1 MQEKKSYK
9 KKPKAQKN
17 KQNKPKQ
24 PKNDQI
30 KNSTSAPLVLH
41 PYLQEL
47 KDSVGQ
53 IDMLYGLHA
62 VQAALANP
70 DRYIEAIV
78 INPKAQGKVKDFYE
92 KLAKNAPHSFDF
104 IEMERAYFDLL
115 VEDGAVHQGVIMF
128 AHPLTSWSV
137 EDILELDYATVMV
150 LDQPSDPRN
159 MGAILRSCAAFGAD
173 ALMVPDRH
181 SAHITATLAKAAAGA
196 IEHVPIV
203 RAANL
208 SRAIK
213 QMKQHGYW
221 FVGFDGQAEQSL
233 KDIQPS
239 AKTALIMGN
248 EGDGLRRLTQKECDF
263 LVKIP
268 MQGKM
273 ESLNMSVAAA
283 IGLYELM
290 QNQA

>member
-1 MQEKKSYK
+1 MQEKKPNK
-9 KKPKAQKN
+9 KKPKRQ
-17 KQNKPKQ
+17 KPKASGR
-24 PKNDQI
+24 PDN
-30 KNSTSAPLVLH
+30 PFVLH

-47 KDSVGQ
+47 KDSVGK

-62 VQAALANP
+62 VQAALMNP

-78 INPKAQGKVKDFYE
+78 INPKAQGKVKEFYE

-104 IEMERAYFDLL
+104 IEMERPYFDLL
-115 VEDGAVHQGVIMF
+115 VEEGAVHQGVVMF
-128 AHPLTSWSV
+128 AHPLTSWSI
-137 EDILELDYATVMV
+137 EDIFALDHAMVMI

-159 MGAILRSCAAFGAD
+159 MGAILRSCAAFGAH
-173 ALMVPDRH
+173 ALIVPDKH
-181 SAHITATLAKAAAGA
+181 SAHMTAALAKAAAGA
-196 IEHVPIV
+196 IEHVPIIRV
-203 RAANL
+203 SNL

-213 QMKQHGYW
+213 QMKQHGFW
-221 FVGFDGQAEQSL
+221 LVGLDGSADQTL

-239 AKTALIMGN
+239 AKTALIMGS
-248 EGDGLRRLTQKECDF
+248 EGSGLRRLTQKECDF

-268 MQGKM
+268 MQGQM

-283 IGLYELM
+283 IGLYEMM